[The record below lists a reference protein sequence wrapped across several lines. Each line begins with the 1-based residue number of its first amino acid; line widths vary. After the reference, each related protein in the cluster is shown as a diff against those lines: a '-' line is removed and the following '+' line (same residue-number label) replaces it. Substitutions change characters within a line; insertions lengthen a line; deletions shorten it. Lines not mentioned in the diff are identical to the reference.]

1 MKFVIRKVGTT
12 WFLACGSGKGKGKTL
27 IEWTTVA
34 KATRF
39 EDYGSAAIRAQKLGL
54 EATAIMVEAVPQ

>member
-1 MKFVIRKVGTT
+1 MKFVIRKVGSD
-12 WFLACGSGKGKGKTL
+12 WFLSCGSGKGKGKKL

-39 EDYGSAAIRAQKLGL
+39 DDYGSAAIRAHKLGL
-54 EATAIMVEAVPQ
+54 EATAIMVEAVPK